1 MMKDEREQ
9 PSAAQRSQAFHLN
22 QRLRGKYVWVT
33 VPASFYFELR
43 GAPHDPELDK
53 FPFRMGGRISSVTP
67 LGGLLVDI
75 DAYEDAGGSRLPLS
89 LGIRAIPADKVKR
102 IDLVSRLSAGDPYAP
117 FRYRVGDEVVRVR
130 EGGLPDP
137 EMHGVIVDGTVE
149 YQHGDGSYRAPV
161 YEVQLAGTDHSF
173 QAQELELARREL
185 PFENVREAGRI
196 IRSWLRPENKGGG

>member
-1 MMKDEREQ
+1 MTEQREQ

-22 QRLRGKYVWVT
+22 QRLRGKYAWVT
-33 VPASFYFELR
+33 VPASFYFELD
-43 GAPHDPELDK
+43 GAPHDPDLDK
-53 FPFRMGGRISSVTP
+53 FPFRMGGRITGVTP

-75 DAYEDAGGSRLPLS
+75 DAYEDAGGSRRPLPL
-89 LGIRAIPADKVKR
+89 GIKPIPADRVKR
-102 IDLVSRLSAGDPYAP
+102 IDLVSRLSAGDAYAP

-149 YQHGDGSYRAPV
+149 YQHGNGSYRAPV
-161 YEVQLAGTDHSF
+161 YEVRLGGTDAIF

-185 PFENVREAGRI
+185 PFENVREAARI
-196 IRSWLRPENKGGG
+196 IRNWLRQEKKGDD